1 MAISKSMFRPINRRR
16 RLSPE
21 ARRAQIA
28 EAAAD
33 LIARYGSYG
42 FSMQTLA
49 DAVGLTVPG
58 LAHYIKTREELLTLV
73 IARYYD
79 ASGIVPEYVIAERA
93 GAAGSAN
100 DGDSGSKGGVA
111 EGGGAEPATSHDST
125 DVHSTVEGLL
135 NYPASMRRLV
145 ESNAKR
151 PQMVNLFMRLAI
163 EAADPTHPAHELYA
177 HRHRKVLDDMMA
189 KPWNLPPQYR
199 DPEAKHDLFVTV
211 FFAMDGVQE
220 QALTNP
226 DESMLDL
233 WAHAERI
240 LFPSPTW
247 DGYR

>member
-1 MAISKSMFRPINRRR
+1 MVDEQSGFRPINRRR

-33 LIARYGSYG
+33 LISRYGSYG

-58 LAHYIKTREELLTLV
+58 LAHYVRSREELLTLV
-73 IARYYD
+73 IERYYD
-79 ASGIVPEYVIAERA
+79 ASGIVPEYVIAERTDSA
-93 GAAGSAN
+93 DRGRWRAAS
-100 DGDSGSKGGVA
+100 DDES
-111 EGGGAEPATSHDST
+111 
-125 DVHSTVEGLL
+125 DVRSDVEGLL

-145 ESNAKR
+145 ESNARR
-151 PQMVNLFMRLAI
+151 PQMVNLFMRLSI
-163 EAADPTHPAHELYA
+163 EAADPNHPAHDLYA
-177 HRHRKVLDDMMA
+177 RRHRKVLADMMG

-199 DPEAKHDLFVTV
+199 DPEAMHDLFVTV

-220 QALTNP
+220 QSLTNP
-226 DESMLDL
+226 DETMLDL
-233 WAHAERI
+233 WSRAERV
-240 LFPSPTW
+240 LFPSPIW

>member
-58 LAHYIKTREELLTLV
+58 LTHYVKTREELLTLV
-73 IARYYD
+73 IAQYYD
-79 ASGIVPEYVIAERA
+79 ASGIVPEYVIAERT
-93 GAAGSAN
+93 GAAGLAKGGGS
-100 DGDSGSKGGVA
+100 DGKGGIAGDGGSGSAVRR
-111 EGGGAEPATSHDST
+111 DST
-125 DVHSTVEGLL
+125 DVHSEVKGLL

-151 PQMVNLFMRLAI
+151 QQMVNLFMRLAV
-163 EAADPTHPAHELYA
+163 EAADPNHPAHDLYA
-177 HRHRKVLDDMMA
+177 RRHRKVLEDMMA
-189 KPWNLPPQYR
+189 KPWNLPPRYR
-199 DPEAKHDLFVTV
+199 EPEAMHDLFVTV

-233 WAHAERI
+233 WARAERI
-240 LFPSPTW
+240 LFPSPVW